1 MFYLYLHLFWSFF
14 KIGLFGFG
22 GGYAMLSLIQ
32 TEMVTNHHWLSAE
45 QFTDIVAISQT
56 TPGPIGLNCA
66 TYVGYTAVIG
76 QGGAEWVA
84 ILGACVSTLALLLPA
99 FILMYAVSRVIT
111 QFKDSPYVQ
120 AIFIGLRPTIVGLLA
135 AAVLLLM
142 TPQNFGILTVHPLQ
156 FGISCA
162 LFGIT
167 FIGTYFFKW
176 NPILMIVL
184 CGVTG
189 WLLYF
194 VFHL

>member
-1 MFYLYLHLFWSFF
+1 MLFLYLHLFWSFF

-32 TEMVTNHHWLSAE
+32 TEMVTKYHWLSPE

-76 QGGAEWVA
+76 QGAAEWVA

-99 FILMYAVSRVIT
+99 FLLMYTVSRVLT
-111 QFKDSPYVQ
+111 KFKDSPYVQ
-120 AIFIGLRPTIVGLLA
+120 AVFMGLRPGIVGLLA

-142 TPQNFGILTVHPLQ
+142 TPQNFGIWNINPTQ
-156 FGISCA
+156 FYISCS

-176 NPILMIVL
+176 NPILLIIISGIV
-184 CGVTG
+184 GYIA
-189 WLLYF
+189 YF
-194 VFHL
+194 VLQL

>member
-142 TPQNFGILTVHPLQ
+142 TPQNFGVLAVHPVQ

-184 CGVTG
+184 CGITG

>member
-1 MFYLYLHLFWSFF
+1 MLYLYLHLFWSFF

-32 TEMVTNHHWLSAE
+32 TEMVTKHHWLSPE

-76 QGGAEWVA
+76 QGAAEWVA
-84 ILGACVSTLALLLPA
+84 VLGACISTLALLLPA
-99 FILMYAVSRVIT
+99 FLLMYIVSRVLA
-111 QFKDSPYVQ
+111 QFKNSPYAQ
-120 AIFIGLRPTIVGLLA
+120 AIFTGLRPSIVGLLG

-142 TPQNFGILTVHPLQ
+142 TPQNFSTWDVNPVQ
-156 FGISCA
+156 FVVSCA
-162 LFGIT
+162 IFVFT

-176 NPILMIVL
+176 NPILLIVL
-184 CGVTG
+184 SGIAG
-189 WLLYF
+189 YILYS
-194 VFHL
+194 VVQI